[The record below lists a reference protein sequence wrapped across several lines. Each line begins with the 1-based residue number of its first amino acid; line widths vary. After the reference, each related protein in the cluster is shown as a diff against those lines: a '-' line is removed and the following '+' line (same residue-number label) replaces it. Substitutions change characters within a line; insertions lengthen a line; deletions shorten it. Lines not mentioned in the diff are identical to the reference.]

1 MSDTRLLPRSAA
13 RRIAL
18 VGLLIYALA
27 LLPLGAAIYYATHAA
42 LRRQI
47 EANLVQLSDTLQT
60 DYRNDGARGL
70 LQMMARLHGSGP
82 IPQGAALF
90 APDGRRLGGNIDTTL
105 PAASGWQRI
114 LLRDPREG
122 PDPALALVRV
132 LPDGNRLV
140 VAADLEA
147 LEAIGRTLLG
157 MFALAAL
164 ALLVLGALAAWAL
177 TRYLGHRLAPIQ
189 ATADA
194 VMRGQLEQRARVG
207 AGGDEFDRVAASLNA
222 MLDRIAA
229 LVDHLRQVSADLAH
243 DLRTPLMRLRNQL
256 ETLPQEADPERRQ
269 ALLAAA
275 QARTDEVLGLF
286 DAILRIAEVDAG
298 ELARGFGVLDLS
310 ALLNDLAESLQPLAE
325 DTGHPFSYAIAPG
338 LTVHGDRQLLAQ
350 AVLNLVEN
358 ALRHTSPGCRVELR
372 AGIAADAG
380 SGAIVICVRDDGPGI
395 PAVDRERVRQRF
407 VRLEASRHTPGHGLG
422 LSLVEAIAQAHAG
435 RLQLEDAAPGLR
447 ACLVLPPPHDAME
460 PRP

>member
-1 MSDTRLLPRSAA
+1 MSRTRLGPRSAA

-18 VGLLIYALA
+18 VGLLIYAIA
-27 LLPLGAAIYYATHAA
+27 LLPLGMAVYHATRSALLRQIDAGIEQTTAA
-42 LRRQI
+42 LAAEYR
-47 EANLVQLSDTLQT
+47 LQ
-60 DYRNDGARGL
+60 GASGVAHAL
-70 LQMMARLHGSGP
+70 EHLAGSGP
-82 IPQGAALF
+82 VPIGAALF
-90 APDGRRLGGNIDTTL
+90 TADGHRLAGNIDTAL
-105 PAASGWQRI
+105 PAPGWQRI
-114 LLRDPREG
+114 LLHDPREG
-122 PDPALALVRV
+122 PDPARALTTMQA
-132 LPDGNRLV
+132 DGTRLV

-177 TRYLGHRLAPIQ
+177 TRYLGRRLAPVQ

-229 LVDHLRQVSADLAH
+229 LVGHLRQVSADLAH
-243 DLRTPLMRLRNQL
+243 DLRTPLMHLRNQL
-256 ETLPQEADPERRQ
+256 EALRDETDPARRQ
-269 ALLAAA
+269 ARIEVA

-298 ELARGFGVLDLS
+298 QLAKGFGVLDLS
-310 ALLNDLAESLQPLAE
+310 ALLAELADSLQPLAE
-325 DTGHPFSYAIAPG
+325 DSGHAFAAAIAPG
-338 LTVHGDRQLLAQ
+338 LRVRGDRQLLAQ

-372 AGIAADAG
+372 AGIDTDAG
-380 SGAIVICVRDDGPGI
+380 EIVICVRDDGPGI
-395 PAVDRERVRQRF
+395 PAADRARVRQRF
-407 VRLEASRHTPGHGLG
+407 VRLEASRSTPGHGLG

-435 RLQLEDAAPGLR
+435 QLQLEDAAPGLR
-447 ACLVLPPPHDAME
+447 ACLVLPPHREPPE
-460 PRP
+460 PRA

>member
-1 MSDTRLLPRSAA
+1 MSGTPLLPRSAA

-18 VGLLIYALA
+18 VGLLIYAIA
-27 LLPLGAAIYYATHAA
+27 LLPLGMAVYHATRGALLRQIDAGIEQTTAA
-42 LRRQI
+42 LAAEYR
-47 EANLVQLSDTLQT
+47 LQGT
-60 DYRNDGARGL
+60 SGVAHAL
-70 LQMMARLHGSGP
+70 EHLAGSGP
-82 IPQGAALF
+82 VPIGAALF
-90 APDGRRLGGNIDTTL
+90 SADGQRLAGNIDTAL
-105 PAASGWQRI
+105 PAPGWRRI

-122 PDPALALVRV
+122 PDPARALTTVQA
-132 LPDGNRLV
+132 DGTRLV

-194 VMRGQLEQRARVG
+194 VMRGQLEQRAQVG
-207 AGGDEFDRVAASLNA
+207 TSGDEFDRVAASLNA

-229 LVDHLRQVSADLAH
+229 LVGHLRQVSADLAH
-243 DLRTPLMRLRNQL
+243 DLRTPLMHLRNQL
-256 ETLPQEADPERRQ
+256 EALRDESDPARRQ
-269 ALLAAA
+269 ARIEAA

-298 ELARGFGVLDLS
+298 QLAKGFGVLDLS
-310 ALLNDLAESLQPLAE
+310 ALLAELADSLQPLAE
-325 DTGHPFSYAIAPG
+325 DSGHAFTTTIAPG
-338 LTVHGDRQLLAQ
+338 LRVRGDRQLLAQ

-380 SGAIVICVRDDGPGI
+380 GGAIAVCVRDDGPGI
-395 PAVDRERVRQRF
+395 PAADRARVRQRF
-407 VRLEASRHTPGHGLG
+407 VRLEASRSTPGHGLG

-435 RLQLEDAAPGLR
+435 QLQLEDAAPGLR
-447 ACLVLPPPHDAME
+447 ACLVLPPHRDTPE
-460 PRP
+460 PRA

>member
-1 MSDTRLLPRSAA
+1 MSGTRLLPRSAA

-18 VGLLIYALA
+18 VGLLIYAIA
-27 LLPLGAAIYYATHAA
+27 LLPLGMAVYQATRGALLRQIDAGIEQTTAA
-42 LRRQI
+42 LAAEYR
-47 EANLVQLSDTLQT
+47 LQ
-60 DYRNDGARGL
+60 GASGVAHGL
-70 LQMMARLHGSGP
+70 EHLAGSGP
-82 IPQGAALF
+82 VPIGAALF
-90 APDGRRLGGNIDTTL
+90 AADGRRLAGNIDTAL
-105 PAASGWQRI
+105 PAPGWRRI

-122 PDPALALVRV
+122 PDPARALTTVQA
-132 LPDGNRLV
+132 DGTRLV

-229 LVDHLRQVSADLAH
+229 LVGHLRQVSADLAH

-256 ETLPQEADPERRQ
+256 ETLPQETDPERRQ

-338 LTVHGDRQLLAQ
+338 LTVRGDRQLLAQ

-395 PAVDRERVRQRF
+395 PAADRERVRQRF

-422 LSLVEAIAQAHAG
+422 LSLVDAIVQAHAG

>member
-1 MSDTRLLPRSAA
+1 MSRTHLGPRSAA

-18 VGLLIYALA
+18 VGLLIYAIA
-27 LLPLGAAIYYATHAA
+27 LLPLGAGVYLATRGA
-42 LRRQI
+42 LLRQI
-47 EANLVQLSDTLQT
+47 DAGIEQLSATLAAE
-60 DYRNDGARGL
+60 YRLEGTAGVAHALAHLAGN
-70 LQMMARLHGSGP
+70 GP
-82 IPQGAALF
+82 VPIGAALF
-90 APDGRRLGGNIDTTL
+90 AADGQRLAGNIDTAL
-105 PAASGWQRI
+105 PAPGWARI

-122 PDPALALVRV
+122 PDPARALTTVQA
-132 LPDGNRLV
+132 DGTRLV

-147 LEAIGRTLLG
+147 LEAIGGTLLG

-177 TRYLGHRLAPIQ
+177 TRYLGQRLAPIQ

-207 AGGDEFDRVAASLNA
+207 TGGDEFDRVAASLNA

-229 LVDHLRQVSADLAH
+229 LVGHLRQVSADLAH
-243 DLRTPLMRLRNQL
+243 DLRTPLMHLRNQL
-256 ETLPQEADPERRQ
+256 EALRDESDPARRQ
-269 ALLAAA
+269 ARIEAA

-298 ELARGFGVLDLS
+298 QLAKGFGMLDLS
-310 ALLNDLAESLQPLAE
+310 ALLAELADSLQPLAE
-325 DTGHPFSYAIAPG
+325 DSGHAFATAIAPG
-338 LTVHGDRQLLAQ
+338 LRVRGDRQLLAQ

-358 ALRHTSPGCRVELR
+358 ALRHTPPGCRVELH
-372 AGIAADAG
+372 AGIDTDT
-380 SGAIVICVRDDGPGI
+380 GATIICVRDDGPGI
-395 PAVDRERVRQRF
+395 PAADRARVRQRF
-407 VRLEASRHTPGHGLG
+407 VRLEASRSTPGHGLG

-447 ACLVLPPPHDAME
+447 ACLVMPPHRAPPE
-460 PRP
+460 PRA